1 MMDING
7 SQYHDFSSLAALR
20 KNASESPDQAVEP
33 VAKQF
38 EALFVQMMLKSM
50 REAVPEGGLFDSDSM
65 KFYQQMMDSQLSVS
79 LAEQG
84 GLGLADTI
92 VQQLSQQTPQG
103 DDAAAEATR
112 LQLRLQSDTIGM
124 TEDAKVNGSAADNS
138 GAEYSVADSH
148 NQSQ

>member
-1 MMDING
+1 MDVNG
-7 SQYHDFSSLAALR
+7 TQYHDFSSLVSLR
-20 KNASESPDQAVEP
+20 KDATESPDKAIEP

-92 VQQLSQQTPQG
+92 VEQLSQQTASG
-103 DDAAAEATR
+103 ESAAAEATH
-112 LQLRLQSDTIGM
+112 LQLRLQQNALKMADESQVKD
-124 TEDAKVNGSAADNS
+124 KSADIT

-148 NQSQ
+148 KQSQ

>member
-1 MMDING
+1 MDING

-20 KNASESPDQAVEP
+20 KDASQSPDQAVEP
-33 VAKQF
+33 VAEQF

-65 KFYQQMMDSQLSVS
+65 EFYQQMMDSQLSVS

-92 VQQLSQQTPQG
+92 VEQLGQQTSQEDG
-103 DDAAAEATR
+103 AAAEATR
-112 LQLRLQSDTIGM
+112 LQLRLQR
-124 TEDAKVNGSAADNS
+124 DAPIMADEAQVKRQAADNP
-138 GAEYSVADSH
+138 GTEYFIADSH